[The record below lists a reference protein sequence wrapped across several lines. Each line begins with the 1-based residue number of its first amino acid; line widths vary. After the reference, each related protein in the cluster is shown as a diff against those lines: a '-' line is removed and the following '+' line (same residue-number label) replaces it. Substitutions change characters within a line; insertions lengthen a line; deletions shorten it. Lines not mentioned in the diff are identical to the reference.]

1 MWDVDSFP
9 GAGNVP
15 WQLLIRARYSY
26 QVDAVVASAV
36 QHAVGQVA
44 SVKVVEEIA
53 RAASLAA
60 AQSASEAPKA
70 SGEQRGSAI
79 VALFDFDDF
88 CGTYWPHKP
97 RPHYVEEFGDAAVSA
112 VLPAAAELVRLAGS
126 DVLQKT
132 LGAALAEVSG
142 SQLAHA

>member
-1 MWDVDSFP
+1 MWDVDNFP

-26 QVDAVVASAV
+26 EVDAVVASAV

-44 SVKVVEEIA
+44 SGKVVEQIA

-60 AQSASEAPKA
+60 AQSAADAPKA

-88 CGTYWPHKP
+88 CGTWPHRP
-97 RPHYVEEFGDAAVSA
+97 RPHYVDNFGDAATSA
-112 VLPAAAELVRLAGS
+112 ILPAAAELVRLAGS

-132 LGAALAEVSG
+132 LGAALAEASG
-142 SQLAHA
+142 SQLASA